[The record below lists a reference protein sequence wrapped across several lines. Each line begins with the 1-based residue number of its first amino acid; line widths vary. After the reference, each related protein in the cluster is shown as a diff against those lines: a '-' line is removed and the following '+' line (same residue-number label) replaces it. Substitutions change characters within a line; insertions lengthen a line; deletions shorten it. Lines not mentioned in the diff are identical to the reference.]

1 MLLLSIGVEF
11 NKIITVRENI
21 LLLGMLLVF
30 LEEEIRSKMDKIE
43 FTELGKFIDMLVRTY
58 YSYMFLKLAFS
69 ITSILEADIMLIDE
83 VSSVVH
89 QKFKKKSN
97 KKMKN

>member
-30 LEEEIRSKMDKIE
+30 LEEEISSKMDKIE